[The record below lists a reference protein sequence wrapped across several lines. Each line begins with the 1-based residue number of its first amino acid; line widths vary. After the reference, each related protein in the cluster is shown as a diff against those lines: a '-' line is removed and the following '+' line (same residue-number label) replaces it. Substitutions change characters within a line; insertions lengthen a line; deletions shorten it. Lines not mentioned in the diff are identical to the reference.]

1 MGSLAGGRTRVY
13 SHPLVDRGPHG
24 AALHLLQ
31 PDDRQGGA
39 RIDGTHL
46 FHDAA
51 QANGPALCLVQ
62 GGAGGIH
69 PRGAEQH
76 RLRDDDAGNQHA
88 LARETEEEEPP
99 CLREARIRPA
109 ARCQQGY
116 S

>member
-1 MGSLAGGRTRVY
+1 MASLTGGRTRVHP
-13 SHPLVDRGPHG
+13 HPLVDRGPHG
-24 AALHLLQ
+24 TALYLLQ

-39 RIDGTHL
+39 RIDRAHL

-51 QANGPALCLVQ
+51 QANGPALSLVQ

-76 RLRDDDAGNQHA
+76 RLRDDDAGNQHP
-88 LARETEEEEPP
+88 LARKAEEEGPP
-99 CLREARIRPA
+99 CLREARIRPTS
-109 ARCQQGY
+109 RRQQGY